1 MLIAVLLRVSL
12 GVLCA
17 LCVIMFEMLSVVV
30 MLSVIIAFMV
40 SVIGLNVVAPLFSLK
55 FVSRATVNRGKWH

>member
-1 MLIAVLLRVSL
+1 
-12 GVLCA
+12 
-17 LCVIMFEMLSVVV
+17 MFEMLSVVV